1 MTQTTAKPKI
11 YTFQEYLA
19 YDDGESNRYELVDG
33 ALVPMTP
40 ANFKHSNIVNFLHDA
55 FKAEIKR
62 LGLDLIARQGDVS
75 IRTGTRKSRL
85 PDICV
90 IDGTLW
96 RQNPLNASAVLEE
109 PPLLVAEIVRESTA
123 TADSRHKRSEYAAVE
138 IPEYWI
144 VDTLNAKVSVLLL
157 VEGFYEVTEFTGSQ
171 RIVSPTFP
179 EIELTS
185 EQVLSA

>member
-1 MTQTTAKPKI
+1 MTQSIAKPKT
-11 YTFQEYLA
+11 YTFEEYLA

-33 ALVPMTP
+33 ELVPMTP
-40 ANFKHSNIVNFLHDA
+40 ANFKHSNIVNFL
-55 FKAEIKR
+55 FKRFDREIER
-62 LGLDLIARQGDVS
+62 LGLDWIARQGDVG

-85 PDICV
+85 PDVCV
-90 IDGTLW
+90 IAGEKW
-96 RQNPLNASAVLEE
+96 RSLPADAPAILPD
-109 PPLLVAEIVRESTA
+109 PPRLVVEVVSESTA
-123 TADSRHKRSEYAAVE
+123 TADYRHKRSEYAAVE